1 MSTDCGYEIGNSL
14 INKKNIF
21 GNNSILSLNSPLK
34 KANENKRF
42 NIYNNND
49 INQKESLS
57 MTFKNKNNEEKS
69 IKNCKT
75 TVNPEIFVHNFND
88 SNYKGFFKK
97 DNFSYNKE
105 NIFKSTK
112 DTLYPYKKEKKEVEY
127 IPINNDLSMVFNNS
141 ILHKSNIKEININN
155 NNINNNKDKK
165 ESNLSKFFK
174 ERNKKFLKE
183 HKRIRNSMIFTNIL
197 YQINNTTVR
206 CALLLKEKELF
217 ILNNINTIDGS
228 LSLLNYYPP
237 NSETNLAIND
247 INNEQKDTIQS
258 EGNNVITENNKLIS
272 IQKLYN
278 LSKPLFYI
286 NFELMSCKAL
296 INKNTNWIKILVFGY
311 NENSLNIFIENKEN
325 YSEFIY
331 LLNEQIHKTQKE
343 EIDLLEFTI
352 KENPIYYNHS
362 IISLEEFT
370 SISKTGDL
378 LLFKS
383 KHCGSRFQRFLSGD
397 TYDHVAIIEK
407 KNGVLSLY
415 QSTLNGNIDF
425 AFWNLFLTYSSEEN
439 FDKIVYRRLH
449 IEAENKKELKN
460 IQKEIEEKFE
470 QFVKET
476 NDKNYYLSF
485 KNLIFCD
492 GIDQDQ
498 INGEWSK
505 MKGFSCSALAAAF
518 YIKIGAIKQERNIH
532 SARPGD
538 FQDNKNILKFNQ
550 KFSLG
555 PERVLFFPY

>member
-1 MSTDCGYEIGNSL
+1 MSTDCGYGIGNSL
-14 INKKNIF
+14 INKQKIF
-21 GNNSILSLNSPLK
+21 ANSILSLNSPDK
-34 KANENKRF
+34 KANRKKIF
-42 NIYNNND
+42 NIYNNNND
-49 INQKESLS
+49 INQKEFQSVI
-57 MTFKNKNNEEKS
+57 FKNQNNDEKS

-75 TVNPEIFVHNFND
+75 TVNPDIIVQNFKD
-88 SNYKGFFKK
+88 SNYKRFFKK
-97 DNFSYNKE
+97 DNFSEKKQ
-105 NIFKSTK
+105 NIIKSTK
-112 DTLYPYKKEKKEVEY
+112 DTFYSNIKEKKEVEY
-127 IPINNDLSMVFNNS
+127 MPIVNNLSLVFNNS
-141 ILHKSNIKEININN
+141 ILNNSNLKEIININN
-155 NNINNNKDKK
+155 NDKK
-165 ESNLSKFFK
+165 DSNLSKIFK

-183 HKRIRNSMIFTNIL
+183 HNRTRNNIIFTNIL
-197 YQINNTTVR
+197 YQINNKTVK

-217 ILNNINTIDGS
+217 ILNNINKNDES
-228 LSLLNYYPP
+228 LSPLNYYQP
-237 NSETNLAIND
+237 NSETNLVID
-247 INNEQKDTIQS
+247 DFNNEQKDIIKNG
-258 EGNNVITENNKLIS
+258 GNNFITENNKLIS

-325 YSEFIY
+325 YNKFIY

-352 KENPIYYNHS
+352 KETPNYYNHS
-362 IISLEEFT
+362 VISLEEFA
-370 SISKTGDL
+370 SIAKTGDL
-378 LLFKS
+378 MLFKS
-383 KHCGSRFQRFLSGD
+383 KSCGSKCQRFLSRD
-397 TYDHVAIIEK
+397 TYDHVVLIER
-407 KNGVLSLY
+407 KNEVISLY
-415 QSTLNGNIDF
+415 QSTLHGDIDF
-425 AFWNLFLTYSSEEN
+425 IFWDLFLTYSSEQT

-449 IEAENKKELKN
+449 IEAENKKEFKN
-460 IQKEIEEKFE
+460 MQKEIEAKFE

-476 NDKNYYLSF
+476 KDKKYYLSIQ
-485 KNLIFCD
+485 NLVFCD

-498 INGEWSK
+498 VNGEWSN

>member
-1 MSTDCGYEIGNSL
+1 VIF
-14 INKKNIF
+14 KNQ
-21 GNNSILSLNSPLK
+21 
-34 KANENKRF
+34 
-42 NIYNNND
+42 NND
-49 INQKESLS
+49 
-57 MTFKNKNNEEKS
+57 EKS

-75 TVNPEIFVHNFND
+75 TVNPDIIVQNFKD
-88 SNYKGFFKK
+88 SNYKRFFKK
-97 DNFSYNKE
+97 DNFSEKKE
-105 NIFKSTK
+105 NIIKSTK
-112 DTLYPYKKEKKEVEY
+112 DTFYSNIKEKKEVEY
-127 IPINNDLSMVFNNS
+127 MPIVNNLSLVFNNS
-141 ILHKSNIKEININN
+141 ILNNSNLKEIININN
-155 NNINNNKDKK
+155 NDKK
-165 ESNLSKFFK
+165 DSNLSKIFK

-183 HKRIRNSMIFTNIL
+183 HNRTRNNIIFTNIL
-197 YQINNTTVR
+197 YQINNTTLK

-217 ILNNINTIDGS
+217 ILNNINTNDEF
-228 LSLLNYYPP
+228 LSQLNSYQP
-237 NSETNLAIND
+237 NSEINIVLNDDNIEHKD
-247 INNEQKDTIQS
+247 ISKNG
-258 EGNNVITENNKLIS
+258 GNNFITENNKLIS
-272 IQKLYN
+272 IQKVYN

-296 INKNTNWIKILVFGY
+296 INKNTNWIKILIFGY

-325 YSEFIY
+325 YNKFIY
-331 LLNEQIHKTQKE
+331 LLNEQIHKSQKE

-352 KENPIYYNHS
+352 KKNPIYNNHS
-362 IISLEEFT
+362 IISLEEFA
-370 SISKTGDL
+370 SIAKTGDL

-383 KHCGSRFQRFLSGD
+383 RHCGSRFQRFLSRD

-407 KNGVLSLY
+407 KNDVLSLY
-415 QSTLNGNIDF
+415 QSTLSGNIDF
-425 AFWNLFLTYSSEEN
+425 VFWDLFLIYSSEKN

-460 IQKEIEEKFE
+460 IQKEIVEKFE

-476 NDKNYYLSF
+476 NDKTYYLSF
-485 KNLIFCD
+485 KNLVFCD

-498 INGEWSK
+498 VNGEWSN

-555 PERVLFFPY
+555 PERILFFPY